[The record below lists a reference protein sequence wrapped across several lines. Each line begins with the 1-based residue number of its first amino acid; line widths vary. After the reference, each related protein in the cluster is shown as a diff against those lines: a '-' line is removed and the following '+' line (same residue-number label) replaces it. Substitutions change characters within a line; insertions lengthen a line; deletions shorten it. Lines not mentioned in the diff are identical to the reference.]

1 MLSPWIFCTRNH
13 KLWCFSLTIKVL
25 KKFAELPNVMRCNKV
40 AFSYS
45 QLFWK
50 DGKFPKSD
58 CNVVLQICPTS
69 KLCIAIIAHWP
80 QFLSCADLRLWCW
93 IQNQHSSV
101 FCTYFGTHFLA
112 PFLKPDSIFPQIY
125 ALQRCPQCLVLTV
138 LQRTLKNRS

>member
-1 MLSPWIFCTRNH
+1 
-13 KLWCFSLTIKVL
+13 
-25 KKFAELPNVMRCNKV
+25 MRCNKV

-101 FCTYFGTHFLA
+101 FCT
-112 PFLKPDSIFPQIY
+112 FLKTRFYFSTNLCTTKMSSMSGPD
-125 ALQRCPQCLVLTV
+125 CLAKD
-138 LQRTLKNRS
+138 LKK